1 MLVESVVTRRQP
13 DTPLPPNET
22 SMKPRPI
29 PGLAP
34 VRFVCLHRFSSDVNS
49 PDAFAFFPRTSPGL
63 CSASEL
69 GEGSSR
75 PARRCLLPPC
85 RMKSPRAPGSPPI
98 PQSYA
103 FLSSFV
109 PPKSKGS
116 SKFRHISLLSLYCL
130 SPLPISTYSTSS
142 FKHYFCVRNSH
153 IWPTLAQC
161 GNESTFPAAS
171 LQTARSFANL
181 PRPLPWSSMFKHQL
195 LLVFSQNHVT
205 HLPCNFYF
213 QCHPLN

>member
-13 DTPLPPNET
+13 DTPPPPNET

-109 PPKSKGS
+109 PPKKQGVLKVPSHFS
-116 SKFRHISLLSLYCL
+116 SLSLLSFSLADLHLLYL
-130 SPLPISTYSTSS
+130 
-142 FKHYFCVRNSH
+142 R
-153 IWPTLAQC
+153 
-161 GNESTFPAAS
+161 
-171 LQTARSFANL
+171 LQT
-181 PRPLPWSSMFKHQL
+181 L
-195 LLVFSQNHVT
+195 LL
-205 HLPCNFYF
+205 CA
-213 QCHPLN
+213 